1 MIGCLFILLSVCF
14 LFQTMTD
21 EECKGEDSSKSFLC
35 VENISG
41 DGLLTNLFD
50 MESGEFFY
58 GFLPFQ
64 CLSFLSFLYR
74 SMILEEK
81 QKSN

>member
-1 MIGCLFILLSVCF
+1 
-14 LFQTMTD
+14 MTD

-50 MESGEFFY
+50 MESGEFFL

-64 CLSFLSFLYR
+64 CLISVSFNDFGGKTKVKLGPLY
-74 SMILEEK
+74 
-81 QKSN
+81 